1 MGRFFVRR
9 LLSII
14 PLLFIVLII
23 IFSLTHLI
31 PGDPATVLL
40 GPGATETQINALR
53 DQLHL
58 DKPLLEQFFLYVKG
72 LFQGDLGIS
81 LKTGQP
87 VVAELK
93 LRLPATIELSV
104 FALFLAVIIGL
115 PLGISNAIWK
125 NTLIDHFGRIASLVG
140 VSAPAFWLALLL
152 QLLFANLLHILP
164 VAGRIDPYIR
174 YEPRSGFLFIDSI
187 LSGNWAM
194 LWDTILHLFLPGLV
208 LAAFLGATIARFI
221 RTSMLE
227 VMGEDYTRTANAKGL
242 SKFAVITK
250 HVLRNSLLPAI
261 TITGL
266 KFAEMLGGAILTET
280 VFSWPGMGRFMF
292 EAIKNR
298 DYPVIQGTTMVFAL
312 IYILTS
318 LVIDVIYSLLDPQ
331 IRVS

>member
-9 LLSII
+9 LISII
-14 PLLFIVLII
+14 PLLFIVLLI

-40 GPGATETQINALR
+40 GPGATESQINALR

-58 DKPLLEQFFLYVKG
+58 DKPLVEQFFLYVKG
-72 LFQGDLGIS
+72 LLMGDMGNS

-87 VVAELK
+87 VLDELK

-104 FALFLAVIIGL
+104 FALVIAVLIGV
-115 PLGISNAIWK
+115 PLGVTNAIWK
-125 NTLIDHFGRIASLVG
+125 NSPIDHFGRITSLIG

-152 QLLFANLLHILP
+152 QLLFANVLHLLP
-164 VAGRIDPYIR
+164 VAGRIDPYVR
-174 YEPRSGFLFIDSI
+174 YEPASGFLLIDSI
-187 LSGNWAM
+187 ITGNWVM
-194 LWDTILHLFLPGLV
+194 LGDTILHLILPSLV

-227 VMGEDYTRTANAKGL
+227 VMGEDYTRTAYAKGL
-242 SKFAVITK
+242 SKVGVITK
-250 HVLRNSLLPAI
+250 HVLRNSLLPAV

-312 IYILTS
+312 IYIFTS

>member
-1 MGRFFVRR
+1 MGRFFVKR

-14 PLLFIVLII
+14 PLLLIVLVI
-23 IFSLTHLI
+23 IFSITHLI

-40 GPGATETQINALR
+40 GPGATESQISALR
-53 DQLHL
+53 DQLNL
-58 DKPLLEQFFLYVKG
+58 DKPLLEQFYLYVIG
-72 LFQGDLGIS
+72 LFKGDMGNS

-87 VVAELK
+87 VLDELK

-104 FALFLAVIIGL
+104 FALFLAALIGV
-115 PLGISNAIWK
+115 PLGVTNAIWK
-125 NTLIDHFGRIASLVG
+125 NTLVDHFGRLTSLIG

-152 QLLFANLLHILP
+152 QLLFANLLHLLP
-164 VAGRIDPYIR
+164 VAGRMDPYIR
-174 YEPRSGFLFIDSI
+174 YEPVSGFLIVDSI
-187 LSGNWAM
+187 LSGNWVM
-194 LWDTILHLFLPGLV
+194 LVDAIKHLILPSMV

-227 VMGEDYTRTANAKGL
+227 VMGEDYTRTAYAKGL
-242 SKFAVITK
+242 SKLGVITK

-318 LVIDVIYSLLDPQ
+318 LLIDVMYSFLDPQ